1 MFKSRLFVWITLAGV
16 AIASPVSAVEEP
28 PVAAPEQVQP
38 PQPDPTRGSRMMSP
52 EERAQHR
59 EKMRSLKTE
68 EERKAYR
75 EEHHKKMQE
84 RAKEKGLTLP
94 DQPGQGPG
102 MGGGRQGRGGP
113 PR

>member
-1 MFKSRLFVWITLAGV
+1 MYKFTFLVVAALAGAAV
-16 AIASPVSAVEEP
+16 MTPVLAGEESPAREQEQIQQQ
-28 PVAAPEQVQP
+28 EQV
-38 PQPDPTRGSRMMSP
+38 RGRDLMSP

-68 EERKAYR
+68 EERKAFR
-75 EEHHKKMQE
+75 EEQHKKMQE

-94 DQPGQGPG
+94 DQPGQGPPG
-102 MGGGRQGRGGP
+102 MGGGRQGRAGP